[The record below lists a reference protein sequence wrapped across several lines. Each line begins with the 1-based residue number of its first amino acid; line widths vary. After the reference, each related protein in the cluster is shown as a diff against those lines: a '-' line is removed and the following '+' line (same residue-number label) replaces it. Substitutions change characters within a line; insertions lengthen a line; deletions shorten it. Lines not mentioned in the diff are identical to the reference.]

1 MLLKQLKI
9 KQSNNVEF
17 HTTLLSALGA
27 SLLRNVLGETGLIPV
42 EEGTTAA
49 N

>member
-1 MLLKQLKI
+1 M
-9 KQSNNVEF
+9 EF
-17 HTTLLSALGA
+17 HTTLLNALGA

-49 N
+49 NWRRQWVI